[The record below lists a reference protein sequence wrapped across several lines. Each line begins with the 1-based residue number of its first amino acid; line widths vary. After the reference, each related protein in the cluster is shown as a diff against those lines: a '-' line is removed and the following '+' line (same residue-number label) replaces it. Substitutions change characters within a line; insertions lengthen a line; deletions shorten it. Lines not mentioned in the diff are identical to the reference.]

1 MFGLKDFLTAMVLA
15 FLCLLIKITPAC
27 AAQVEI
33 FIPTE
38 DYSVEIVTVDSEKN
52 DTIHSPPP
60 EDYEENIVTPDK
72 MRISLT
78 VEENTTVETFYPLEE
93 ADYGQYVVESTSAG
107 EDVLV
112 MIPLITQDTMID
124 GINSQEVTMALA
136 LSATDFPSDN
146 GNKSMAQLGLMWFF

>member
-1 MFGLKDFLTAMVLA
+1 MFSLKDFLTTMVLA
-15 FLCLLIKITPAC
+15 FLCLLIRMTPAC

-38 DYSVEIVTVDSEKN
+38 DYSVEIVTVESESDN
-52 DTIHSPPP
+52 TIHSPPQ
-60 EDYEENIVTPDK
+60 EIYEEKIVTPDK

-93 ADYGQYVVESTSAG
+93 ADYGQYVAESPSAG
-107 EDVLV
+107 DNVLV
-112 MIPLITQDTMID
+112 MIPLITQDTMVD

-136 LSATDFPSDN
+136 LSTTDFPSDN
-146 GNKSMAQLGLMWFF
+146 GDKSMAQIGLMWFL